1 MEKSKKE
8 QAAKLQIR
16 LDKLLETKEKKQIA
30 FEKSKKEL
38 NEVSK
43 NIESV
48 KLKLFEILQNDSD
61 DIKFSNWAKR
71 KINENVNH
79 ENSKNSEMKNHQ
91 SHKSQNSNNENSE
104 KSETQN
110 HKQFKLQNLNE

>member
-1 MEKSKKE
+1 MEKNKKE
-8 QAAKLQIR
+8 QAEKLQIK
-16 LDKLLETKEKKQIA
+16 LEKLLQTKEKKQIA

-61 DIKFSNWAKR
+61 DFKFSSWAKQ
-71 KINENVNH
+71 KINEKVNY
-79 ENSKNSEMKNHQ
+79 K
-91 SHKSQNSNNENSE
+91 NSE
-104 KSETQN
+104 KSEIQNQTQ
-110 HKQFKLQNLNE
+110 QQ